1 MKSWVLPAT
10 LTTLGW
16 AVLTATAQTAGTP
29 VETPPV
35 PLPPE
40 KQAIVK
46 EHVARTRMPPT
57 EVLSTVT
64 VGMTVTDTVE
74 LFGLPKDTVT
84 EVPAVTRYR
93 FFVAGNIIA
102 VVEPER
108 LRLVQTIQR

>member
-1 MKSWVLPAT
+1 MTA
-10 LTTLGW
+10 LGW

-29 VETPPV
+29 VETSPV

-57 EVLSTVT
+57 EVPGPVT
-64 VGMTVTDTVE
+64 VGMTVPDSVE
-74 LFGLPKDTVT
+74 LFGLPQDTVT

-102 VVEPER
+102 VVEPES
-108 LRLVQTIQR
+108 LKVVQTIQR